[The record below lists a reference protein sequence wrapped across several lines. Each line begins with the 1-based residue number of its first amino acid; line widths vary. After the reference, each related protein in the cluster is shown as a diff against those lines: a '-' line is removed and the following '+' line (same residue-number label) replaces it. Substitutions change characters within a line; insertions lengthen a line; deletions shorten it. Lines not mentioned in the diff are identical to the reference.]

1 MGVQFN
7 LIDEDKKGVG
17 REGYIEFLY
26 LLMLIKL
33 WTGDWKTQLKR
44 MTQNVDEYNGK
55 EIRIGNGQYQ
65 NICWFSIN

>member
-33 WTGDWKTQLKR
+33 WTGDW
-44 MTQNVDEYNGK
+44 V
-55 EIRIGNGQYQ
+55 
-65 NICWFSIN
+65 